1 MVVYFEQ
8 EDQNRHHD
16 DAAADAKTSAGKSC
30 DEAKHDIAKV
40 RSHLFDV
47 FYVWESSRSRIGIEP
62 SGSPENCSRGAANTR
77 FAGSR
82 RCETG
87 APKRLSLGL
96 LSNSLGD
103 ASGWLGGAASCS
115 ERQTQLQTPP
125 VLLPCRRAFAANQ
138 PTYAAPE
145 PGLTPR
151 CFGSVYAY

>member
-62 SGSPENCSRGAANTR
+62 SGSPENCSVGQQNTR
-77 FAGSR
+77 FAESQ

-87 APKRLSLGL
+87 GLKGLSLGL
-96 LSNSLGD
+96 LSRSLGD
-103 ASGWLGGAASCS
+103 ASGWLGGAARCFA
-115 ERQTQLQTPP
+115 RQTQLPHSRG
-125 VLLPCRRAFAANQ
+125 LAPC
-138 PTYAAPE
+138 
-145 PGLTPR
+145 
-151 CFGSVYAY
+151 